1 MNFESVLNY
10 NNLCN
15 NCKKSVK
22 KIVLAIKKKY
32 PAGIKDVEFEQ
43 IFFDPKVTMQKKIV
57 PFVLIKHNNEFYGFF
72 RHSDLRHLP
81 SEAKQLL
88 KQGRII
94 LPASVLSVFKNRAID
109 VHKNARPPVK
119 TLPKEITFS
128 QTKYNSQ

>member
-1 MNFESVLNY
+1 MNFKSVLNY

-22 KIVLAIKKKY
+22 KIVLAINKKY

-72 RHSDLRHLP
+72 S
-81 SEAKQLL
+81 S
-88 KQGRII
+88 
-94 LPASVLSVFKNRAID
+94 
-109 VHKNARPPVK
+109 
-119 TLPKEITFS
+119 
-128 QTKYNSQ
+128 